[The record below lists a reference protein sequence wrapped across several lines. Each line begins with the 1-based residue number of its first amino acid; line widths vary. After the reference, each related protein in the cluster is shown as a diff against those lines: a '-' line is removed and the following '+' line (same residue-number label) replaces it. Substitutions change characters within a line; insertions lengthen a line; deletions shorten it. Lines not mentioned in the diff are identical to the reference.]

1 MKRST
6 DGFFLP
12 ENAQSTPPSH
22 AGFSGVTAGQLHEEK
37 TNYACLGGRATKPLN
52 HSNPVTA
59 VTDSNNL
66 TLVMCSYSASSV
78 FEFATSSSSGE
89 IQVDS
94 RPSLNRV
101 NLPGRT
107 TELKE
112 LDVAENGSQHRAPS
126 RIKNFP
132 AVSSAASTAS

>member
-78 FEFATSSSSGE
+78 
-89 IQVDS
+89 
-94 RPSLNRV
+94 LNLQQAP
-101 NLPGRT
+101 LPGKFKLIHARVS
-107 TELKE
+107 TELTFLE
-112 LDVAENGSQHRAPS
+112 EPPS
-126 RIKNFP
+126 
-132 AVSSAASTAS
+132 